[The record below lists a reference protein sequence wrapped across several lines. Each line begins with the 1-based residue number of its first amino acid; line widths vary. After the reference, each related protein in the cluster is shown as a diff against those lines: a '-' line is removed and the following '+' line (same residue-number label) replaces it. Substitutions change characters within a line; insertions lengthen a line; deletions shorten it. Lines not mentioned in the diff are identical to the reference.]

1 MLKPLALLITLLLA
15 PAANAMLSP
24 GERFPDV
31 TLPSVRTGEP
41 VSFSSL
47 TGEKLMLHLFASW

>member
-1 MLKPLALLITLLLA
+1 MKLALFTVLLMLPNA
-15 PAANAMLSP
+15 RAALSP